1 MCELVHTSLSCPK
14 NANRWF
20 MQASPTRTML
30 VHATGSAKKAPLLLA
45 GPRGYACSA
54 GGWVVVPPP
63 RTFPIRDGGI
73 GSYDGRPPAV
83 IPGKGGNGVVAK
95 RARLVVMPSTRH
107 ITNIKTSGPAHCTA
121 QARRRLSDRFLFLE
135 GGTEY
140 EYEAKRPFCVRE
152 SANRRNAQSA
162 KGTSGNI

>member
-1 MCELVHTSLSCPK
+1 
-14 NANRWF
+14 
-20 MQASPTRTML
+20 MQRGRL
-30 VHATGSAKKAPLLLA
+30 GGIPL
-45 GPRGYACSA
+45 
-54 GGWVVVPPP
+54 P

-73 GSYDGRPPAV
+73 GSMMMVRARLFPGGRERFGRCP
-83 IPGKGGNGVVAK
+83 NQERGVVAK
-95 RARLVVMPSTRH
+95 RARLVVMSSTRH
-107 ITNIKTSGPAHCTA
+107 ITNIKTRGPAHCTA

-140 EYEAKRPFCVRE
+140 EYEAKRPFCVRG